1 MFQNQEIHYD
11 NRCLSFIHLSREP
24 DNMST
29 NPDNHSHDHDHA
41 DVDTTSRAFAVGVTL
56 NLAFVVIEAGFG
68 VWANSLSLLADAG
81 HNFSD
86 VIGLL
91 AAWAAMVLSKRLP
104 STRYTYGLRGSTILA
119 ALANAMLLL
128 VAVGGIAWEAIRRL
142 SEPTPVNEST
152 MIWVALAGVV
162 VNVATALMLRRGR
175 EHDINLRGAY
185 LHMVADAAVSVGVA
199 VAGAGMLLTGW
210 LWLDPAVSL
219 IIAVV
224 IFIGTWGLLK
234 ESLRLSLHAVP
245 ERIDP
250 VAVQAY
256 LQALPG
262 VCEVHDLHIWGMSTT
277 ETALTAHLVVTGG
290 HPGDE
295 FLDRVAEE
303 LEHRFQI
310 GHATL
315 QIELADGNGACR
327 LAPGDVV

>member
-1 MFQNQEIHYD
+1 
-11 NRCLSFIHLSREP
+11 
-24 DNMST
+24 MST
-29 NPDNHSHDHDHA
+29 SQDNHSHEHDHA
-41 DVDTTSRAFAVGVTL
+41 DIDTTSRAFAVGISL
-56 NLAFVVIEAGFG
+56 NLACVAIEISFG
-68 VWANSLSLLADAG
+68 LWANSLSLLADAG

-91 AAWAAMVLSKRLP
+91 AAWVAVLLAKRLP

-128 VAVGGIAWEAIRRL
+128 MAVGGIAWEAIRRF
-142 SEPTPVNEST
+142 SEPAPVSEAT
-152 MIWVALAGVV
+152 MIWVALVGVA
-162 VNVATALMLRRGR
+162 VNVATALMLRQGR

-199 VAGAGMLLTGW
+199 VAGAGILLSGW

-234 ESLRLSLHAVP
+234 ESLRMSLHAVP
-245 ERIDP
+245 AHIDP
-250 VAVQAY
+250 VVVRAY
-256 LQALPG
+256 MQALPG
-262 VCEVHDLHIWGMSTT
+262 VREVHDLHIWGMSTT
-277 ETALTAHLVVTGG
+277 ETALTAHLVMTGG

-295 FLDRVAEE
+295 FLGRVAEE
-303 LEHRFQI
+303 LDHRFQI

-315 QIELADGNGACR
+315 QIELADGDGACR
-327 LAPGDVV
+327 LAPEDVV